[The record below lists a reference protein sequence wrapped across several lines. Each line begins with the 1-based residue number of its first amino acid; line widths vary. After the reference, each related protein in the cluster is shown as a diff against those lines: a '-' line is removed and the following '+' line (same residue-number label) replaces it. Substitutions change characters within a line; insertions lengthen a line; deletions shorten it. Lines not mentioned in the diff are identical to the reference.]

1 MDVEARATEATDEQI
16 VERVLG
22 GELDLYEV
30 LIRRHNR
37 RLFRIAYSIVGDADE
52 AEDVTQDAYVRAYAN
67 LGQFAGRARFVTWL
81 SRIAVHEALAR
92 ARRNGRTVSL
102 GDGEER
108 GPGDDPLEAL
118 PSTTAGPE
126 EQMLEKEVGSLL
138 DSAVAGL
145 APIYRSVFVLREV
158 EGLSVAETAESLGIR
173 EEAVKTRLHRA
184 RALLRNDLLKTAGS
198 HIAEI
203 LPFHLTRCDRVVT
216 GVLRRIRAGDFPPAV
231 DLHF

>member
-1 MDVEARATEATDEQI
+1 MDVEARTTEATDEQI

-37 RLFRIAYSIVGDADE
+37 RLFRIDYSIVGDADE

-102 GDGEER
+102 GDGEEQ

-118 PSTTAGPE
+118 PSNTAGPE
-126 EQMLEKEVGSLL
+126 EQMLGKEVGSLL

-145 APIYRSVFVLREV
+145 APST
-158 EGLSVAETAESLGIR
+158 GLSSCS
-173 EEAVKTRLHRA
+173 A
-184 RALLRNDLLKTAGS
+184 RWRDSPWRRRPRVSGS
-198 HIAEI
+198 
-203 LPFHLTRCDRVVT
+203 
-216 GVLRRIRAGDFPPAV
+216 GRRR
-231 DLHF
+231 